1 MLVISSVAKVIL
13 YISKSY
19 VGSAHD
25 FGILKEEFPPHKA
38 WFARFN
44 IRIDLGF
51 LGFLDLYPCRHLY
64 IPFKKPRKND
74 LSQEAKAENKVQA
87 AQRVKVEHSIGGL
100 KRYRILSDKL
110 RMHDPRLYD
119 SIVGICAG
127 LWNLNLTTHWFS

>member
-1 MLVISSVAKVIL
+1 MLVISSVSKVIL
-13 YISKSY
+13 YISRSY

-25 FGILKEEFPPHKA
+25 FGILKEEFPPQKA

-44 IRIDLGF
+44 VRLDLGF
-51 LGFLDLYPCRHLY
+51 LGFSDLYPCCQLY

-74 LSQEAKAENKVQA
+74 LPQEAKADNKVQA
-87 AQRVKVEHSIGGL
+87 SQRVKVEHSIGGL

-110 RMHDPRLYD
+110 RVRDPKLYD

-127 LWNLNLTTHWFS
+127 LWNLNFTTH